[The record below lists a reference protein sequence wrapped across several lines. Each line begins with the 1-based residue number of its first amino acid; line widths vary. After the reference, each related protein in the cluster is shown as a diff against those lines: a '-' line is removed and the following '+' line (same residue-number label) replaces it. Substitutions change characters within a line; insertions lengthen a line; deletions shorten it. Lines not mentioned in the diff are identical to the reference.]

1 MLIAWIARISASM
14 DEAACKEEMRP
25 VKQQLVSNFR
35 TSSVCS
41 TLNSLRKQ
49 RRLKTG
55 TDDLPREEKLA
66 VLKECLSVIG
76 RRIDIVVADKRHAGM
91 DPEKWRKHLW
101 V

>member
-1 MLIAWIARISASM
+1 M

-25 VKQQLVSNFR
+25 VKQQLVSVFVAFPFPNLPF
-35 TSSVCS
+35 TDTVPA
-41 TLNSLRKQ
+41 LQ

-91 DPEKWRKHLW
+91 DADKWRKHLW